1 MKITKNKLIQIIK
14 EELDNMVDESLPSH
28 RYNKTSNEIEA
39 KKAAVRQAEAEAAG
53 KNPPRTAKEIAAS
66 AVKSKARED
75 SKLRTKFVV
84 ANSFPGAY
92 MPPLTPEQKEQG
104 VAQGLDTEFPELW
117 AKATSSELRRKI

>member
-1 MKITKNKLIQIIK
+1 MKITKEKLIQIIK

-75 SKLRTKFVV
+75 SSYKAILI
-84 ANSFPGAY
+84 AAGNFPGATINVSSDDY
-92 MPPLTPEQKEQG
+92 NKMIEL
-104 VAQGLDTEFPELW
+104 GLREEFPEQW
-117 AKATSSELRRKI
+117 KALSIK